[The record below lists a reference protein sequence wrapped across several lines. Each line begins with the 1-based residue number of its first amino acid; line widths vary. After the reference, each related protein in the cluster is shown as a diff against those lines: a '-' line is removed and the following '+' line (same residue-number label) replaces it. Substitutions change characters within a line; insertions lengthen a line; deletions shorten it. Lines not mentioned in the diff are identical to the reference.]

1 MVKFGC
7 FVKTC
12 LDNIPFQTGW

>member
-12 LDNIPFQTGW
+12 LDNIPLQTGW